1 MQARL
6 QATRDAASC
15 CKQFA
20 IPLAQ
25 RITLWCPPLPSNFL
39 KRELPQLSSLRDA
52 SFNRLFAHDVIAVGL
67 RLLLTQVYKPLFPAF
82 SVNFLTFPLMNNT
95 FSYMMKAPCV
105 FSVWSIYAFINSAKH
120 RHLEFLLLISMEK
133 KSLPALQLLFERH
146 QNHVFANNLYSAQ
159 VLLMLTGKAKSTQIT
174 HSQEMSM

>member
-15 CKQFA
+15 CKQIA

-67 RLLLTQVYKPLFPAF
+67 RLMSTQVYKPLFPAF
-82 SVNFLTFPLMNNT
+82 FSQFLDFSPNEQHIFVHDESSLCFLGLVDLSIHKQRKTQASWVSATDSYGEKITSCPPAAFCASSESCVCKQPIFCSIILLSYCSCSPEKLSPL
-95 FSYMMKAPCV
+95 K
-105 FSVWSIYAFINSAKH
+105 
-120 RHLEFLLLISMEK
+120 
-133 KSLPALQLLFERH
+133 
-146 QNHVFANNLYSAQ
+146 
-159 VLLMLTGKAKSTQIT
+159 
-174 HSQEMSM
+174 